1 MVSEETGD
9 RQQDALLGVGGK
21 NMMSWEETWEPP
33 WEQDNM
39 VTEELLQGQ
48 P

>member
-1 MVSEETGD
+1 MTEETGD

-21 NMMSWEETWEPP
+21 NMMSWEPP

>member
-1 MVSEETGD
+1 MVSEVGVTEETGD
-9 RQQDALLGVGGK
+9 RQQDGAAGC
-21 NMMSWEETWEPP
+21 WEETWEPP